1 MLGSGHVFPLP
12 LRIESEAQLEDLLSA
27 PYPEDIAAARSLVGD
42 VLILGAG
49 GKMGPTLARRIRRAL
64 PQPHRVIAVSRFSD
78 AAVQARLN
86 SWGVDTIPADL
97 LAPGALDSLPDAPYV
112 IYAAARKFGTGG
124 DASSTWVTNAFLPGL
139 VARRYA
145 RSRIVSFS
153 TGNVYPLFPT
163 DSPGPAEDTPPAP
176 VGEYGQS
183 ALARERVFEYFSRAN
198 DTPVALIR
206 LNYAVELR
214 YGVLVDLASKVAA
227 GIPIDLSMGHVN
239 VIWEGDANSVC
250 LRSLAHCASPPF
262 VLNLTGL
269 ETLQVRDLAQQF
281 GRPVFQ
287 GSEADSALLSNA
299 ALCSRLFGPP
309 KVPIPQVI
317 AWVKDWITQGRVVW
331 SKPTHFEVRDG
342 KF

>member
-1 MLGSGHVFPLP
+1 MLGSGRVFPLP
-12 LRIESEAQLEDLLSA
+12 ARIESEAQLEDLLSA
-27 PYPEDIAAARSLVGD
+27 PYPEDIAAAQALDGD

-64 PQPHRVIAVSRFSD
+64 PQPHKVIAVSRFSD
-78 AAVQARLN
+78 PQVQARLDA
-86 SWGVDTIPADL
+86 WGVQTLSADL
-97 LAPGALDSLPDAPYV
+97 LAPGALERLPDAPYV
-112 IYAAARKFGTGG
+112 IYAAARKFGTGS
-124 DASSTWVTNAFLPGL
+124 DASATWITNAFVPGL

-153 TGNVYPLFPT
+153 TGNVYPLFPA
-163 DSPGPAEDTPPAP
+163 SSSGPDEATPPDP

-198 DTPVALIR
+198 GTPVTLLR

-227 GIPIDLSMGHVN
+227 GAPIDLSMGHVN

-262 VLNLTGL
+262 VLNLTGPD
-269 ETLQVRDLAQQF
+269 TLKVRDLARQF
-281 GRPVFQ
+281 GDPVFQ
-287 GSEADSALLSNA
+287 GGEAATALLSNA
-299 ALCSRLFGPP
+299 ALCTRLFGPP

-317 AWVKDWITQGRVVW
+317 SWVTDWLAQGGVLW
-331 SKPTHFEVRDG
+331 SKPTHFQVRDG